1 MASIL
6 KVDTLQDTSGGA
18 LSFGKVLQVQSVIN
32 TDYVT
37 QSYSANTRTDVTNM
51 SVTITP
57 SSTSSKVLILVNW
70 NGEASSEDWN
80 MIYGLKRGSTE
91 IGMPTSTGS
100 TGIGNRGLFNAVSGY
115 QSDNNS
121 TMSVVTGQ
129 YLDSPA
135 TTSATT
141 YKLWVADEGSGA
153 LKSGGVYGWNTSR
166 TTGYERS
173 PYGMMAWEIA
183 G

>member
-1 MASIL
+1 MASVL
-6 KVDTLQDTSGGA
+6 RVDSVQSAAGVTRNNI
-18 LSFGKVLQVQSVIN
+18 LQVVSTIN
-32 TDYVT
+32 FDYVS
-37 QSYSANTRTDVTNM
+37 QGYSANVRTDVTNM

-57 SSTSSKVLILVNW
+57 TSSSSKVLILVNW
-70 NGEASSEDWN
+70 NGEGSSEDWN
-80 MIYGLKRGSTE
+80 MIFGLKRGSTY

-100 TGIGNRGLFNAVSGY
+100 TQTGGIGIFNPVSGY

-121 TMSVVTGQ
+121 TMSVVSGQ

-141 YKLWVADEGSGA
+141 YKLWFADYGA
-153 LKSGGVYGWNTSR
+153 GTMKSGGVYGWNTSR
-166 TTGYERS
+166 TASYERS
-173 PYGMMAWEIA
+173 PYGMIAMEIA